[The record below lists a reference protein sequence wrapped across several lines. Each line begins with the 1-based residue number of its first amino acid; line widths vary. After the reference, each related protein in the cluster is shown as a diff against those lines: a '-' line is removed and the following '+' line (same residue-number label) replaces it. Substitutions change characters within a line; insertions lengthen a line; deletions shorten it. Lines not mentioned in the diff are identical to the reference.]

1 MNAMAPVPTQR
12 RKGAERPVVI
22 GSVSVLVALCW
33 AYLLFRAS
41 HMGAADARTELAP
54 FGREP
59 PPPPPYRPA
68 ELALLFGMWV
78 AMMWATMLPATTPS
92 VLLFARVNRLYHAV
106 RRPYLATALFMLGYL
121 LAWAM
126 FSVPATLVQWA
137 LHDAGALDNAM
148 AVTNSTVAGLTL
160 VAAGVYQWTPAKQDS
175 LHHCRTPLDFVLT
188 SWRRGPWGAFRM
200 GLTHGRYCVGCCW
213 LLMVLLFAA
222 GVTNLAAAAGLALL
236 AMTEKLLPGAAW
248 TSTLAGLGL
257 VAWGTL
263 LLFP

>member
-1 MNAMAPVPTQR
+1 MNAITPMSTQR

-22 GSVSVLVALCW
+22 AVVSVLVALCW

-41 HMGAADARTELAP
+41 HLGAADPGPGAAP
-54 FGREP
+54 LGRDP

-68 ELALLFGMWV
+68 ELALLFCMWV
-78 AMMWATMLPATTPS
+78 AMMWAIMLPAATPS
-92 VLLFARVNRLYHAV
+92 VVLFARVNRLYHAV

-121 LAWAM
+121 MAWAL
-126 FSVPATLVQWA
+126 FCVPATLVQWA

-148 AVTNSTVAGLTL
+148 AVTNATVAGLTL
-160 VAAGVYQWTPAKQDS
+160 VAAGVYQWTPAKQES
-175 LHHCRTPLDFVLT
+175 LHHCRAPLAFVLT
-188 SWRRGPWGAFRM
+188 GWRRGPVGALRM

-213 LLMVLLFAA
+213 LLMALMFAA

-236 AMTEKLLPGAAW
+236 AMTEKLLPGGAW
-248 TSTLAGLGL
+248 TSTLGGLAL